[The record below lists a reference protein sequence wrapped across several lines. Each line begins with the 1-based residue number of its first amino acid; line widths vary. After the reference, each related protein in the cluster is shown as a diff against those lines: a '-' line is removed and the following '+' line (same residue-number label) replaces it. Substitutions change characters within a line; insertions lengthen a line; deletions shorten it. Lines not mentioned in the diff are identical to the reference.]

1 MDSCSNEIAGNRAR
15 KGRRRAAGRAR
26 KIRKEKKGIKQ
37 IHMRYRN
44 RKDRANALFEFVRP
58 GVEL

>member
-1 MDSCSNEIAGNRAR
+1 LSRAEKGGEERLEDRAKR
-15 KGRRRAAGRAR
+15 KTN
-26 KIRKEKKGIKQ
+26 KTGINQ

-44 RKDRANALFEFVRP
+44 RKDRANALFESAAP